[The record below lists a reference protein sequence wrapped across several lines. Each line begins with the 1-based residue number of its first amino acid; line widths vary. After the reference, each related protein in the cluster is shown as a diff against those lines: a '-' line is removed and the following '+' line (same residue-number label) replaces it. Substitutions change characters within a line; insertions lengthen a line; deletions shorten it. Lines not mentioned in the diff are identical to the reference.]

1 MEPLALMSTDVWFN
15 APAANTVSSLQK
27 AVLKSAMSILTVYNK
42 LMTFFACN
50 TKFWVE
56 QLGS

>member
-1 MEPLALMSTDVWFN
+1 MSTDVWFN

-56 QLGS
+56 QFGS